1 MTALLLTVA
10 VVVIGA
16 VMLLVAMV
24 GGVWWQQER
33 IAYQPP
39 AESPTAPS
47 GARRVEYTADDGQPL
62 YGYRFDPAGT
72 PRGVLLAFHGN
83 ADLATWQIAWGQ
95 ELARR
100 TGWCVL
106 LAEYRGYGGLSGA
119 PTYVG
124 VQRDARAAWRM
135 AHAIASTTSI
145 ASHDATPLIAV
156 YGHSLGSA
164 VAIEL
169 AAEVLGAQ
177 PESVTA
183 VLLQSPFT
191 SAREWRASCP
201 RVPFRCFGSSSR
213 VCTTTLVPGSTRST
227 CRSGSHTANATG
239 SCRWRWDASC
249 SREHAYPVSCS
260 SFETPGTTT
269 LVTSAVTR
277 TGGRSPM
284 RSWCVTGIPR
294 APDRNRNA

>member
-39 AESPTAPS
+39 VESPTAPS

-62 YGYRFDPAGT
+62 YGYRVDPAGT
-72 PRGVLLAFHGN
+72 RRGVLVAFHGN

-135 AHAIASTTSI
+135 AHAIASTTST
-145 ASHDATPLIAV
+145 ASHDATPPIAV

-164 VAIEL
+164 VATEL
-169 AAEVLGAQ
+169 AAEVLGAH

-183 VLLQSPFT
+183 LLLQSPFT
-191 SAREWRASCP
+191 SARDMARRMRAIATRLPGWFWRMIRRVMSQSLPTIFKWRAI
-201 RVPFRCFGSSSR
+201 F
-213 VCTTTLVPGSTRST
+213 
-227 CRSGSHTANATG
+227 
-239 SCRWRWDASC
+239 C
-249 SREHAYPVSCS
+249 SRAVS
-260 SFETPGTTT
+260 
-269 LVTSAVTR
+269 AWR
-277 TGGRSPM
+277 K
-284 RSWCVTGIPR
+284 
-294 APDRNRNA
+294 